1 MARRRRQAMVR
12 AMVVAACVALA
23 TACGAA
29 QEVGDRGQQVA
40 SEDAAAAA
48 TPHADRDA
56 ASPPPSDAET
66 PDVDDLANAEDDDR
80 PVERSLRPVVD
91 EAVRDLAAR
100 AGVPPD
106 QVRVVLAQR
115 VMWPDDALGCPLP
128 GGGEERGGEPRQG
141 TRVHLEV
148 GDRLYRYHTGGARE
162 EPFLCDPAA
171 AKLQEYHDRIEP

>member
-1 MARRRRQAMVR
+1 MVR
-12 AMVVAACVALA
+12 AMVLAACVALA

-29 QEVGDRGQQVA
+29 QEVGDGGQQVA

-48 TPHADRDA
+48 TPRADLDARSLPPDDA
-56 ASPPPSDAET
+56 AT
-66 PDVDDLANAEDDDR
+66 PDVDGDLANAEDDDR

-100 AGVPPD
+100 ADVPPD
-106 QVRVVLAQR
+106 QIRVVLAQR

-128 GGGEERGGEPRQG
+128 GGGEVRGGDTTPG
-141 TRVHLEV
+141 TRAHLEV
-148 GDRLYRYHTGGARE
+148 DDQLYRYHTGGARE

-171 AKLQEYHDRIEP
+171 AKFEEQHDRIEP